1 MVWPTNSTQVQK
13 CLKFANDHNI
23 CVMVASTG
31 HDFLNRHSC
40 KDGILIKTTLIKNI
54 EWDLSDKKG
63 FSHAQGNV
71 KFGSGIVFSE
81 AHYSAANNNRVIS
94 SGWASTVGII
104 GWSIGGGHGPFAPL
118 FGLGADNIL
127 EVDIVIAN
135 GTELTVN
142 SQ

>member
-1 MVWPTNSTQVQK
+1 VVWPTNSSQVQK

-31 HDFLNRHSC
+31 HEILNRHSC
-40 KDGILIKTTLIKNI
+40 KDGILIKTTLIKGI

-63 FSHAQGNV
+63 FGHPQGNV
-71 KFGSGIVFSE
+71 KFGAGIVFSE
-81 AHYSAANNNRVIS
+81 AHSSAANNNRVIS
-94 SGWASTVGII
+94 SGWASTVGVV
-104 GWSIGGGHGPFAPL
+104 GWSIGGGFGPFAPS

-127 EVDIVIAN
+127 EADIIIAN

-142 SQ
+142 AQ